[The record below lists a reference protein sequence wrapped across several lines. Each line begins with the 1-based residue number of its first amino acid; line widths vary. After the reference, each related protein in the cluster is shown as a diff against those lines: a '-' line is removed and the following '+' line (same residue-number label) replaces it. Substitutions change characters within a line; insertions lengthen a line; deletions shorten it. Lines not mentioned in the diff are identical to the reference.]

1 MRMVSWPW
9 SSDVMTSEHEE
20 HNMVF
25 DRLLHHARQ
34 GEGEA
39 IGALYRHFLP
49 GVFGYIA
56 ARAPNRFVAEDLT
69 SEVFLKMVE
78 GIHQVK
84 AREEA
89 GVAAWLLGIARN
101 TVAGYYRGQEK
112 QPLLLSLTPIHE
124 MSEQHA
130 YALPTP
136 HPEDDPVHVFET
148 RDEWQRVVQAMEKL
162 TEEQRQVLIGRLI
175 LGYDVATV
183 AKMIG
188 KKANAVKALQFR
200 ALQSLQRF
208 LHPPTPDKKQTEGAK
223 APRRRKVSKQ
233 EKRS

>member
-1 MRMVSWPW
+1 MMA
-9 SSDVMTSEHEE
+9 SEHEE
-20 HNMVF
+20 QNMVF

-39 IGALYRHFLP
+39 LGALYRHFLP
-49 GVFGYIA
+49 GIFGYIA
-56 ARAPNRFVAEDLT
+56 ARVPDRFVAEDLT

-112 QPLLLSLTPIHE
+112 QPPLLSLTPVYE
-124 MSEQHA
+124 MSELHNYDGDA
-130 YALPTP
+130 YALPTH
-136 HPEDDPVHVFET
+136 HPEDDPVHVFEI
-148 RDEWQRVVQAMEKL
+148 RDEWQCVVQAMERL